1 MTKMEFDLTE
11 EQIEK
16 VKKLEENGISLGKAI
31 DLLFEIKEEAMNQ
44 MDEVDENLEII
55 DQIATSRDADEK
67 IEMMEKA
74 YGNSEKTHEMKIQDV
89 KRKVSWGRDFFKF

>member
-16 VKKLEENGISLGKAI
+16 VKRLEEKGICIGEAI

-44 MDEVDENLEII
+44 MDEVDENIDII
-55 DQIATSRDADEK
+55 TKITSIESDKK
-67 IEMMEKA
+67 IELMEKT
-74 YGNSEKTHEMKIQDV
+74 YGDTEKTPEMKIKEV
-89 KRKVSWGRDFFKF
+89 KQKISWGRDFFKF